1 MEKLLSTRRILF
13 IPLFLVIIVIANI
26 FMNYQD
32 AQKSMYVFLQKQA
45 QNINTFM
52 MSHRNYY
59 QNLYINKIIP
69 LTEETLKGLPAFSSH
84 DISKE
89 FSQKNFLGIS
99 IQTVSNKARNEK
111 NQASL
116 SELEAIEYFKKNRN
130 QKEYFE
136 DKDSFFQYATPL
148 FIEKKCLSCHG
159 KKEDAPKFIQDKY
172 SEAYNYKLGDLRGI
186 VSIQIPKVE
195 VSKYFNS
202 LFIKNVFFDL
212 LIISTVL
219 FVAAYLIKYFR
230 GLSDKLEKK
239 IREKTKELRKNLAYF
254 ESHKV
259 AMDESQIVT
268 KSDLNGTVTYAN
280 KNFEKISGYSAEES
294 IGQQHSLIRHED
306 TDIKTFEDL
315 WKTIQAGDI
324 WKGILKNKKKS
335 GEAYW
340 VSAVVLPIK
349 NEHGQ
354 NVEYIGLRHD
364 ITEVYKQRETLEKI
378 AYTDSLTGLGNR
390 NKLNQDIKRS
400 VTPSLAIMNADYFN
414 QINNFYGY
422 EIGDIVIKE
431 VAKRLEILLHKKD
444 KVYHLQGDEF
454 AILSDNSDNDAFV
467 DKIIYISTKLSKEPI
482 VVGEE
487 HISINFSTS
496 ISFELKENLL
506 VTANMALRNAK
517 NGQKDLV
524 IYSKK
529 VSLSDEYENNI
540 KWTKRLRYALE
551 NDLIVPFFQ
560 PISNNKTGD
569 WNRYEA
575 LVRIVDGD
583 EVITPHYFLDIAKKT
598 KLYTQITKVMI
609 RKTFEYFKDKL
620 EEFSINITIEDITN
634 QEIKRY
640 IFETLEKSDI
650 GSQVIFEIVESES
663 IHNFDSV
670 LKFIRNIKRYGCRV
684 AIDDF
689 GTGYSNFEHI
699 LKLKADYLKIDGSLI
714 KDIHKDQE
722 KFVLVSSIVSFAKQI
737 GMKTTAEFVES
748 EEIEQIVKKLG
759 VDYSQGYYYSEP
771 KKNIK

>member
-1 MEKLLSTRRILF
+1 M
-13 IPLFLVIIVIANI
+13 
-26 FMNYQD
+26 
-32 AQKSMYVFLQKQA
+32 
-45 QNINTFM
+45 
-52 MSHRNYY
+52 
-59 QNLYINKIIP
+59 
-69 LTEETLKGLPAFSSH
+69 
-84 DISKE
+84 
-89 FSQKNFLGIS
+89 
-99 IQTVSNKARNEK
+99 
-111 NQASL
+111 
-116 SELEAIEYFKKNRN
+116 
-130 QKEYFE
+130 
-136 DKDSFFQYATPL
+136 
-148 FIEKKCLSCHG
+148 
-159 KKEDAPKFIQDKY
+159 
-172 SEAYNYKLGDLRGI
+172 
-186 VSIQIPKVE
+186 
-195 VSKYFNS
+195 
-202 LFIKNVFFDL
+202 
-212 LIISTVL
+212 
-219 FVAAYLIKYFR
+219 
-230 GLSDKLEKK
+230 
-239 IREKTKELRKNLAYF
+239 
-254 ESHKV
+254 
-259 AMDESQIVT
+259 
-268 KSDLNGTVTYAN
+268 
-280 KNFEKISGYSAEES
+280 
-294 IGQQHSLIRHED
+294 
-306 TDIKTFEDL
+306 
-315 WKTIQAGDI
+315 
-324 WKGILKNKKKS
+324 
-335 GEAYW
+335 
-340 VSAVVLPIK
+340 
-349 NEHGQ
+349 
-354 NVEYIGLRHD
+354 
-364 ITEVYKQRETLEKI
+364 
-378 AYTDSLTGLGNR
+378 
-390 NKLNQDIKRS
+390 
-400 VTPSLAIMNADYFN
+400 
-414 QINNFYGY
+414 
-422 EIGDIVIKE
+422 
-431 VAKRLEILLHKKD
+431 
-444 KVYHLQGDEF
+444 
-454 AILSDNSDNDAFV
+454 
-467 DKIIYISTKLSKEPI
+467 
-482 VVGEE
+482 
-487 HISINFSTS
+487 
-496 ISFELKENLL
+496 

-598 KLYTQITKVMI
+598 RLYTQITKVMI

-640 IFETLEKSDI
+640 IFDTLEKSDI

-771 KKNIK
+771 KENIK